1 MTHGAY
7 CVLYKVGTHLLPSQ
21 SHLAHSVIIAIDT
34 RGNRL
39 GGVTKRVQDMEPE
52 FKPDILTPVGAVRC
66 YTVPQECTNTH
77 TGAQV
82 RTHTFT
88 FPENT

>member
-52 FKPDILTPVGAVRC
+52 FKPDIDSSRGRLLLHCATRVH
-66 YTVPQECTNTH
+66 EHTH
-77 TGAQV
+77 GCTGAH
-82 RTHTFT
+82 THIH
-88 FPENT
+88 FP